1 MFSGLGAI
9 LDESTNL
16 QRMAGNLD
24 LVFVISSEDED
35 TVVTLRNGRLES
47 VSSEPSL
54 MTNAAFRMQAPR
66 ESWEKFLQPAPEPGF
81 HDILAMTR
89 SGGMRFSGDMQ
100 RFVSCLLFLKFWF
113 AALRAKGA
121 QS

>member
-9 LDESTNL
+9 LEESTNL

-24 LVFVISSEDED
+24 LVFMISSEDED

-100 RFVSCLLFLKFWF
+100 RFVSSLLFLKFWF